1 MRRTVR
7 QSERGFT
14 LMELMVAAA
23 LGLIVIG
30 GVFGTMVTQQQTY
43 MTQLQISESAQ
54 NARAAL
60 DIVRTSLRAAG
71 WGFVSSE
78 AGTGIPPVGT
88 CWAANVAD
96 QSACNEL
103 AADMPN
109 GSAIMSDRLRIF
121 YIEPGASFSR
131 NTTWSSS
138 TKVVVNDAT
147 RTPLVAND
155 LAIMSGSCTAP
166 TTGIYTGIVKVTAVT
181 SNSSG
186 ATYTFN
192 TAVDGYPAFACTNM
206 SAGFAFGLGHVTEFW
221 VDRALA
227 TTDKSAGATNTP
239 RLMMMTNRGGRDP
252 FAADA
257 NALPVAQTVAY
268 DIDAL
273 QVRYGLDCGSVTPG
287 QLCKNATNGAP
298 DNIIDN
304 VTTGNAY
311 CNDLR
316 STNCDSGLTV
326 LQNQMRVMAVQL
338 AIIPR
343 TRDMVR
349 KTTLGQPMTGGSTV
363 VFGSTIPGDG
373 YRRWIFRST
382 VALRNNQL
390 PKKGS

>member
-1 MRRTVR
+1 MRSVR
-7 QSERGFT
+7 KSERGFT

-43 MTQLQISESAQ
+43 MAQLQISESAQ
-54 NARAAL
+54 NARAAV
-60 DIVRTSLRAAG
+60 DIIRTSLRAAG

-88 CWAANVAD
+88 CWAANVTD
-96 QSACNEL
+96 QSTCNEL
-103 AADMPN
+103 SADNPN
-109 GSAIMSDRLRIF
+109 GSSILSDRLRIF

-131 NTTWSSS
+131 NTTWTSS
-138 TKVVVNDAT
+138 TKLSVNDTT
-147 RTPLVAND
+147 RTPLVVGD

-166 TTGIYTGIVKVTAVT
+166 TTGIYTGIAKVTAVST
-181 SNSSG
+181 SGG
-186 ATYTFN
+186 ATSYTFN
-192 TAVDGYPAFACTNM
+192 TAVDGYPAFTCTNM

-227 TTDKSAGATNTP
+227 TTDKTAGATNTP
-239 RLMMMTNRGGRDP
+239 RLMMMTNRNGRDP
-252 FAADA
+252 FAETSSG
-257 NALPVAQTVAY
+257 LPVAQTVAY

-273 QVRYGLDCGSVTPG
+273 QVRYGLDCGSVTSG

-298 DNIIDN
+298 DNILDN
-304 VTTGNAY
+304 ISTGNAF

-316 STNCDSGLTV
+316 STNCDSGLSV
-326 LQNQMRVMAVQL
+326 IQNQMRVMAVQI
-338 AIIPR
+338 AVIPR
-343 TRDMVR
+343 TRDMIR
-349 KTTLGQPMTGGSTV
+349 KTTTGMPMTGGPTV

-382 VALRNNQL
+382 IALRNNQL